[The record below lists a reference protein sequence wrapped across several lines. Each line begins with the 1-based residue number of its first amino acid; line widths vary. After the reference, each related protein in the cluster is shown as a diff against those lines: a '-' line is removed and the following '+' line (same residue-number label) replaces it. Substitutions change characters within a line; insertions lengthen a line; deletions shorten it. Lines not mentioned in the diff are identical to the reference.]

1 LAFLKGIRLAEH
13 WPGHTHVEL
22 EFDCANLVDKVES
35 MGMDCSVIS
44 ALIMDI
50 KEVMAKRAL
59 CTVWKIRREQNQIAH
74 NLAKFALK
82 SRSSQVSFSFVP
94 LCIQDLVFNDRF
106 RC

>member
-13 WPGHTHVEL
+13 WPDHTHVEL

-59 CTVWKIRREQNQIAH
+59 CTVWKIWREQNQIAH